1 MKFLQRFTRNRYLFL
16 VDILLVAASYAL
28 TMLVIHRVGVAVAMI
43 AQNWVMIAAAAI
55 AFTGFLYI
63 FGCYAVYW
71 AYGGTREYV
80 RILAACLCAGVVTC
94 LVCWIYPMEGFF
106 LKANLLAVLV
116 SSVCIAGFRMAIRV
130 MGKIIRVSLCHSS
143 RSNPKNVLIVGA
155 GNLGTL
161 LARDISGNSSLNYN
175 VLGFV
180 DDDKAKQ
187 HMIICGAKVLG
198 TTEDLT
204 RLVTWLKP
212 DEIIIAI
219 SSASAENRKRI
230 INACGEF
237 SCKLKILPGIAD
249 SLYNRNSLELIRQVE
264 VEDLLE
270 RSPVKLDNSAI
281 AEDITGKVVMVT
293 GGGGSI
299 GSELCRQIARFAPKK
314 LIVLDIYENN
324 AFDLE
329 NDLHDHFPECPVEV
343 VIASVRDKERMEQ
356 VFAKYHPYLVFHAAA
371 HKHVPLMEANAAEA
385 VKNNVFGTYNV
396 ACCADRFEAKR
407 FVLISTDK
415 AVNPTNVMGAT
426 KRVCEMI
433 IQAMQTVSR
442 TEFAAV
448 RFGNVLN
455 SNGSVL
461 PRFRKQIQS
470 GGPIT
475 VTHPEITRFFMTI
488 PEAAQLV
495 LQAATYAKGGEI
507 FVLDMGE
514 PVKIYDLAKNLIRL
528 SGLKEGKDISIK
540 ITGLRP
546 GEKLY
551 EELLLEEEGLTKT
564 AHDKI
569 HIGKPF
575 FNSMEELRSHLELLQ
590 QAVETEDNETVKAA
604 VAKVVPTYTR
614 EKKVQ
619 HVGSAS
625 MQEETVGEREFSE
638 GAGKL
643 WQKRTESLV

>member
-1 MKFLQRFTRNRYLFL
+1 MEFLQRFTRNRYLFL

-28 TMLVIHRVGVAVAMI
+28 TMLVIHRVGVAMTVI
-43 AQNWVMIAAAAI
+43 AQNWMMIVAASI

-94 LVCWIYPMEGFF
+94 LVSWMYPMEGFF

-116 SSVCIAGFRMAIRV
+116 SSVCIVGIRMAIRV
-130 MGKIIRVSLCHSS
+130 IGKIIRVSLCHSS

-161 LARDISGNSSLNYN
+161 LARDISGNSDLNYN

-180 DDDKAKQ
+180 DDNKAKQ

-198 TTEDLT
+198 TTEDLA

-219 SSASAENRKRI
+219 SSASVESRKRI
-230 INACGEF
+230 IDACSEF

-249 SLYNRNSLELIRQVE
+249 SLYSRNSLELIRQVE

-314 LIVLDIYENN
+314 LVVLDIYENN

-329 NDLHDHFPECPVEV
+329 NDLRDHFPECPVEV
-343 VIASVRDKERMEQ
+343 VIASVRDKERLEQ
-356 VFAKYHPYLVFHAAA
+356 VFEQYHPYLVFHAAA

-396 ACCADRFEAKR
+396 ACCADRFEVKR

-564 AHDKI
+564 VHDKI
-569 HIGKPF
+569 YIGKPF
-575 FNSMEELRSHLELLQ
+575 FNNMEKLRSHLELLQ

-614 EKKVQ
+614 AKKEQ
-619 HVGSAS
+619 DAASAS
-625 MQEETVGEREFSE
+625 VQEEAVMEREFSE
-638 GAGKL
+638 GASKL
-643 WQKRTESLV
+643 WQKTSESVV